1 METSL
6 AVSFVA
12 PATPSNGTGATP
24 PGVPLLDLAPTVGT
38 GGTLPG
44 GQTLYYAVSA
54 LDSAGDESTLSFIVQ
69 AAIPQDDNSVTLT
82 GLSFAAGTSGF
93 NVYRGTTPANLL
105 QFASNQAIAST
116 FTDGGMS
123 YELLSPPDVNFDHA
137 NFYWRMELVPQIDV
151 TIHSSTAVGNETLQ
165 MGVNI
170 YRGMT
175 ARITKGTGAGQ
186 ETTITAN
193 DATSVTVSPAWTV
206 EPDATSSFTVA
217 EAGWHFAAL
226 TKSSPVQFVVPNLA
240 GEVVQITGRAANVN
254 NVECS
259 PQLSLVT
266 RWQIGG
272 SGTSDADVPAVP
284 FFGLSP
290 GQNEGTVMLSGVS
303 FADLTNT
310 QTVSSATLTM
320 YYWDELQGAPSTS
333 LAGALGTSDTT
344 LTLNTPGAGVAGT
357 ILQIETELLQVSA
370 VADGGVQYTIQR
382 AVQGSQAATHV
393 LGTPV
398 YHLTAMTVIAPF
410 PDGFFGSPYCGS
422 WNYPILLPD
431 ARVASGQLFVTNQ
444 RGNSPTAM
452 TLLTH
457 STNGGLRTLSGGQ
470 YSIQVDGFL
479 AVDQSVAPA
488 LVVDAARSVRDVFAI
503 LGTAADS
510 PVQLQLNVNGA
521 SYCQLT
527 FATGAMLSGTVDG
540 MILPPLAAGAQLT
553 LAVLS
558 VGQVL
563 PGADLTVLIRL

>member
-1 METSL
+1 M
-6 AVSFVA
+6 
-12 PATPSNGTGATP
+12 
-24 PGVPLLDLAPTVGT
+24 
-38 GGTLPG
+38 
-44 GQTLYYAVSA
+44 
-54 LDSAGDESTLSFIVQ
+54 
-69 AAIPQDDNSVTLT
+69 
-82 GLSFAAGTSGF
+82 
-93 NVYRGTTPANLL
+93 

-333 LAGALGTSDTT
+333 LAGALG
-344 LTLNTPGAGVAGT
+344 
-357 ILQIETELLQVSA
+357 
-370 VADGGVQYTIQR
+370 
-382 AVQGSQAATHV
+382 
-393 LGTPV
+393 
-398 YHLTAMTVIAPF
+398 
-410 PDGFFGSPYCGS
+410 
-422 WNYPILLPD
+422 
-431 ARVASGQLFVTNQ
+431 
-444 RGNSPTAM
+444 
-452 TLLTH
+452 
-457 STNGGLRTLSGGQ
+457 LS
-470 YSIQVDGFL
+470 
-479 AVDQSVAPA
+479 
-488 LVVDAARSVRDVFAI
+488 
-503 LGTAADS
+503 
-510 PVQLQLNVNGA
+510 
-521 SYCQLT
+521 
-527 FATGAMLSGTVDG
+527 
-540 MILPPLAAGAQLT
+540 
-553 LAVLS
+553 
-558 VGQVL
+558 
-563 PGADLTVLIRL
+563 LIHI